1 MNVLLKLYPA
11 AYRREFGDE
20 IADAYGRAT
29 DGADRRARTREA
41 LDVVGHAL
49 RMRLGLSSAGR
60 AGRMLAA
67 VAPFAVVLAGL
78 DAMLWSRLTLS
89 SLRVA
94 SGTGEAGPALL
105 VGVPAFVTLLGA
117 VAALTGRWAAGAWTV
132 LAGTVAAFAAMAFR
146 PGFGPGFAAVVGGLP
161 LLAALAAVLCP
172 PDLRPAPRLRTAAG
186 VVAVSAGAVA
196 LTVVPAVSA
205 LPSPLGT
212 LFAVAPAAGGLL
224 LAGRPAF
231 ARLRTASAVLVVGL
245 PLVVLVTL
253 TGALGAPGM
262 LLGSGL
268 LVAAATVVGVRR
280 RRAGSLPPV

>member
-1 MNVLLKLYPA
+1 MNGLLKLYPA

-78 DAMLWSRLTLS
+78 NAMLWSRLALS
-89 SLRVA
+89 SLRVT
-94 SGTGEAGPALL
+94 SGIGEAGPVLL
-105 VGVPAFVTLLGA
+105 AGVPGFVTLLGA
-117 VAALTGRWAAGAWTV
+117 VVALTGRWAAGAWTV

-172 PDLRPAPRLRTAAG
+172 PDLRPAPRLRTVAG
-186 VVAVSAGAVA
+186 VAAVSAGAVA

>member
-1 MNVLLKLYPA
+1 MNGLLKLYPA

-94 SGTGEAGPALL
+94 SGIGEAGPALL

-117 VAALTGRWAAGAWTV
+117 VAALTGRWAAGAWAV
-132 LAGTVAAFAAMAFR
+132 LVGTVAAFAAMAFR

-186 VVAVSAGAVA
+186 VAAVSAGAVA

-280 RRAGSLPPV
+280 RRAGSLPSV